1 MSEAAPMDIRHIKN
15 VKKNNPHTN
24 HEKMQVSP
32 ANNSG
37 PECWGWA
44 KSLQNMQRKHAHNH
58 EMNAGGGL
66 S

>member
-1 MSEAAPMDIRHIKN
+1 
-15 VKKNNPHTN
+15 
-24 HEKMQVSP
+24 MQVSP

-37 PECWGWA
+37 PECCGWA
-44 KSLQNMQRKHAHNH
+44 KSKQNMQRKHTHSH